1 MSEKPSEDLPE
12 TIMELAA
19 WFEQFLMIAEAA
31 IECGAESLGE
41 ITRRVAYYQGYMDA
55 AQLAQEPG
63 QELLANG
70 RLRLRIELDALDKSA
85 KHLRLK
91 GPSRLDS
98 FDVFLGLYRQ
108 YGEMV
113 DDIDRISSND
123 TYSSTL
129 KLEVARFGGYR
140 EAISLTGHDP
150 ALIIHGIARLKE
162 AIKMLRRDVGN

>member
-1 MSEKPSEDLPE
+1 MNEEPSKELPE
-12 TIMELAA
+12 TFEELAK
-19 WFEQFLMIAEAA
+19 WFEQFLAIAEAA

-91 GPSRLDS
+91 GPFRLDS
-98 FDVFLGLYRQ
+98 FDVFLGLYKQ
-108 YGEMV
+108 YRDLVENTAMPSG
-113 DDIDRISSND
+113 DKLALR
-123 TYSSTL
+123 
-129 KLEVARFGGYR
+129 LEVARFGGYR

-150 ALIIHGIARLKE
+150 ALIIHGIVRLKE
-162 AIKMLRRDVGN
+162 AIKMMRRDVGN